1 MGVGRAMLVISLVA
15 LPLLA
20 NAQEVSSSPADATQD
35 RFDFTEALQP
45 GHEALSFSVRGGEQL
60 NIPTGPRSELHGG
73 SAAVRFS
80 RCHTPHR
87 ERGLEMSVARLT
99 GGPHT
104 AKLWALVPVQRQY
117 FHRQSRHTG
126 YWELG
131 VGISHLNT
139 LVPEQSTHTNFVEHL
154 AVGAQWPAGKS
165 AAWGLEGRFQHLS
178 NAGREHPNIGLNGVS
193 FAVTYTLYR

>member
-35 RFDFTEALQP
+35 RLDFTEALQP

-87 ERGLEMSVARLT
+87 ERGLELSVARLT

-104 AKLWALVPVQRQY
+104 AKLWSLVPVQRQY
-117 FHRQSRHTG
+117 FRRQSRHTA

-131 VGISHLNT
+131 VGISHLNP

-154 AVGAQWPAGKS
+154 AVGAQWPAGRS
-165 AAWGLEGRFQHLS
+165 ASWGLEGRFQHLS

>member
-1 MGVGRAMLVISLVA
+1 MLVISLVA

-139 LVPEQSTHTNFVEHL
+139 LVPNSPPTRTSLSTSRLGHSGRL
-154 AVGAQWPAGKS
+154 AGPPPGAWRGAFSTFRTPAGS
-165 AAWGLEGRFQHLS
+165 IRISGSMGS
-178 NAGREHPNIGLNGVS
+178 VS
-193 FAVTYTLYR
+193 L